1 MYISYVSTARHIVS
15 ECVCNVFSVT
25 FSRAFTNCSFPSVA
39 DLSCKFCFYFL
50 FNFESITLWLR
61 YATHTSLVH
70 SRNALFFQ
78 LVALWITQLARV
90 QKICQF
96 LKSWCYC
103 VYSCDDY
110 SESRASLASELH
122 GQFPFHRK
130 DKLPLMRLILLH
142 SRDFRRRTHSWR
154 SQSGRSKHPVTCFL
168 STTANRW
175 RGTIESRAGCP
186 EKHTVRSE
194 NAVVWHETGD
204 LSLDCSN

>member
-1 MYISYVSTARHIVS
+1 MTTLCYPHFPCAFSKRSILSTCCIVNHTTCPS
-15 ECVCNVFSVT
+15 SKDMSV
-25 FSRAFTNCSFPSVA
+25 
-39 DLSCKFCFYFL
+39 
-50 FNFESITLWLR
+50 
-61 YATHTSLVH
+61 
-70 SRNALFFQ
+70 
-78 LVALWITQLARV
+78 
-90 QKICQF
+90 

-130 DKLPLMRLILLH
+130 DKLPLTRFILLH